1 MGPAPHSD
9 PRDPDP
15 IRYALLACIVE
26 PLLDAFNW
34 CLSIGLRRNGK
45 HIPPTNWD
53 GVNSPYA
60 PYEPLSLP
68 SWTRHVPAVEKQY
81 L

>member
-26 PLLDAFNW
+26 SLLDAFNW